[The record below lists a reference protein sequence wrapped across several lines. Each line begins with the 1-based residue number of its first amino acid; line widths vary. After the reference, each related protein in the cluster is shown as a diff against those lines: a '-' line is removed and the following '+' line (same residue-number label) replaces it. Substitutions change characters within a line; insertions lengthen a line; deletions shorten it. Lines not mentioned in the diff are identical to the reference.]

1 MLYKILKIV
10 AIVISLLAAVWLVR
24 IVLAGD
30 TAIADSVDLQSSLVT
45 PFIYIAYVIFAVAL
59 VFVLIFV
66 IKNVFSN
73 PAGLKSTLIGVAAF
87 AAVIVISYVLAS
99 GEEVPLK
106 DGEVLSAS
114 ASKWVET
121 GIYAF
126 YIMAIIAIGAMVFS
140 GVKKLA
146 K

>member
-59 VFVLIFV
+59 VFVLVFV
-66 IKNVFSN
+66 IKNLFSN
-73 PAGLKSTLIGVAAF
+73 PAGLKSTLIGIAAF

-99 GEEVPLK
+99 GKETPLK
-106 DGEVLSAS
+106 DGEVLSEA

>member
-30 TAIADSVDLQSSLVT
+30 NAIADSVDLQSSLVT

-59 VFVLIFV
+59 VFVLVFV
-66 IKNVFSN
+66 IKNLFSN
-73 PAGLKSTLIGVAAF
+73 PAGLKSTLIGIAAF

-99 GEEVPLK
+99 GKETPLK
-106 DGEVLSAS
+106 DGEVLSEA